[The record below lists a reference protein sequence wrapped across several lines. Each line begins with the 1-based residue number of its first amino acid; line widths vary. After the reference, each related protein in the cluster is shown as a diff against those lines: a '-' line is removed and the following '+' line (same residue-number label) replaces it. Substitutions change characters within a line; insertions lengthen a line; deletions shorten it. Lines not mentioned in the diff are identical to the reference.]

1 MRKRRW
7 GATESTIMTARATP
21 RFHAQCSAVPC
32 HWRSTHAAWR
42 PATPLLSAGADRP
55 PPSTVSG
62 RAVREGLEGFEV
74 GGLFSTIQHP
84 ATFQVWIRLGHIS
97 PPPTHPSTLQEE
109 FPSVPWRK
117 NMSPQDLE
125 GGGGACI
132 GMGGIALSGSRS
144 ALALGAASAGHG
156 HHGPRPPCQAIAGPW
171 ETHQSLQGGGGET
184 RVHPHDS
191 NKKTTQDSLHQ

>member
-97 PPPTHPSTLQEE
+97 PPTHPPQHFAGGIPFGTMAKKYE
-109 FPSVPWRK
+109 
-117 NMSPQDLE
+117 SPRPR
-125 GGGGACI
+125 GGGGS
-132 GMGGIALSGSRS
+132 MHRDGGHSVKRFPLSPGFGSSFCR
-144 ALALGAASAGHG
+144 
-156 HHGPRPPCQAIAGPW
+156 PRPSRPTA
-171 ETHQSLQGGGGET
+171 SLPGNRWTLGNSPITPGGGG
-184 RVHPHDS
+184 
-191 NKKTTQDSLHQ
+191 